1 MFDPRVAV
9 LVEVLL
15 IGYSIHSDDL
25 PFASPHDN
33 TTGLWRVG
41 NEEALVHLGSQYPWL
56 IFRGDVCA
64 RGLGFCFGYNHG
76 GEIPVFFYDVLG
88 PSDTEHRD
96 LLSSVA
102 QLPDLLDPSVVSVL
116 VVTGVGFHRY
126 PGVLITILAWAAT
139 RWSGA
144 VEGE

>member
-1 MFDPRVAV
+1 MFNPRVAV

-64 RGLGFCFGYNHG
+64 HGLGFGFGYNHG
-76 GEIPVFFYDVLG
+76 GEILVFF
-88 PSDTEHRD
+88 
-96 LLSSVA
+96 
-102 QLPDLLDPSVVSVL
+102 
-116 VVTGVGFHRY
+116 
-126 PGVLITILAWAAT
+126 
-139 RWSGA
+139 
-144 VEGE
+144 